1 MHFKTG
7 QRYAANKGSPV
18 RKLACPAVL
27 RWSSLMQ
34 DRLLCYKFERPD
46 MERRFR
52 SRAVQQLVNPVYL
65 HSIMLTIWQAILGF
79 GLIGLIIMFVFRISI
94 AKQVVFLPENFK
106 ELLTDYVKFY
116 RQLDNEAKERFEK
129 RVEHFLSAVKITGV
143 NAIVEDLDRLL
154 IASGAI
160 IPVFAITDWQYINLH
175 EVLLYPGAFNE
186 DFEQGGSDRPIAGMV
201 GDGAMQHVMVIT
213 KWQLRQGF
221 INEQDA
227 HNTAIHEFVH
237 LIDKMDGTMD
247 GVPEIILER
256 KYVNQWKDLM
266 DTTIKQMKNHVSDI
280 DMYGTTNPVEF
291 FAVISEYFF
300 EQPDL
305 LKANHP
311 ELYEMLRR
319 IYKTEN

>member
-1 MHFKTG
+1 MVVAF
-7 QRYAANKGSPV
+7 QI
-18 RKLACPAVL
+18 LFVL
-27 RWSSLMQ
+27 
-34 DRLLCYKFERPD
+34 
-46 MERRFR
+46 
-52 SRAVQQLVNPVYL
+52 
-65 HSIMLTIWQAILGF
+65 IL
-79 GLIGLIIMFVFRISI
+79 IVIIILFVFNISI
-94 AKQVVFLPENFK
+94 VKEKVSLPENYR

-116 RQLDNEAKERFEK
+116 RQLDEEAKERFEK

-160 IPVFAITDWQYINLH
+160 IPVFAIPDWQYINLH

-186 DFEQGGSDRPIAGMV
+186 DFDQGGSDRPVAGMV
-201 GDGAMQHVMVIT
+201 GTGAMQHVMIIT

-237 LIDKMDGTMD
+237 LIDKMDGTFD

-256 KYVNQWKDLM
+256 KYTERWKNMVDS
-266 DTTIKQMKNHVSDI
+266 TIGQMKNYGSDI
-280 DMYGTTNPVEF
+280 DMYGATNPVEF

-300 EQPDL
+300 EKPDL
-305 LKANHP
+305 LKANHSD
-311 ELYEMLRR
+311 LHEMLER
-319 IYKTEN
+319 IYKTEK